1 MAMYTLFKNLTRSL
15 KIYMLFEILH
25 ALSGNYRV
33 PPPPHS
39 TALRR
44 SPPPPGIPTRQE
56 VVSVLLEV
64 MVGEGADH
72 TFSVSHQIS
81 LTH

>member
-1 MAMYTLFKNLTRSL
+1 MKMYTLFENLHAL
-15 KIYMLFEILH
+15 KIYTIYMLFENNRDL
-25 ALSGNYRV
+25 
-33 PPPPHS
+33 PPHS

-72 TFSVSHQIS
+72 TFSVSHQIY